1 MRPGG
6 FCFSRKKL
14 HLVLF
19 FSITIPVSDSL
30 KCFQCGTPN
39 KVRSQILCVVQTIGL
54 YVLSVQISC
63 EDFLP
68 IPEHYSECEGSTCV
82 STLGTFHRALV
93 ETKECGPGPGQDRR
107 EQCGTRQLGGGATV
121 TVCHCGQNFCNKFSV
136 QDQARHTGHWGHWW
150 SQLWDLLQ
158 VNI

>member
-1 MRPGG
+1 ML
-6 FCFSRKKL
+6 FQEKTTFSF
-14 HLVLF
+14 VLLNHH
-19 FSITIPVSDSL
+19 SS
-30 KCFQCGTPN
+30 
-39 KVRSQILCVVQTIGL
+39 VRLSQ
-54 YVLSVQISC
+54 VLSMRDSKQSKISNSLC
-63 EDFLP
+63 CSDDWIVRIASSDFLP

-93 ETKECGPGPGQDRR
+93 ETKECGPGPGQERR

-136 QDQARHTGHWGHWW
+136 QDPARHTGHWGHWW